1 VSLSA
6 PLAQLLSALVGGLP
20 ALTGGIAVQ
29 WVVARQSRRSE
40 RRNLAGAFAGEL
52 AALYSLMGQRRFLDR
67 IDELIAEIERTG
79 CVPPTVFSV
88 RHHYFKVFDAN
99 AARLGLLEPP
109 LPELLAHHYIYSK
122 VFLEDMQDVAEKLT
136 TLTPAAALTLLR
148 STRALVLEGLTRAPA
163 CLEEAR
169 RQAR

>member
-1 VSLSA
+1 VYLSA
-6 PLAQLLSALVGGLP
+6 PLAQLLSALLGGLL
-20 ALTGGIAVQ
+20 ALAGGVLVQ
-29 WVVARQSRRSE
+29 RVVATQSRRAE

-52 AALYSLMGQRRFLDR
+52 AALCSLMEQRRFAER

-79 CVPPTVFSV
+79 RVPHTVFSV

-99 AARLGLLEPP
+99 AARLGLLDPP

-122 VFLEDMQDVAEKLT
+122 VFLEDMEDVAENLA
-136 TLTPAAALTLLR
+136 TLSPEEALARLR
-148 STRALVLEGLTRAPA
+148 STRALVLEGLLRAPA